1 MMTQRTV
8 LVLSDWRP
16 VRDIT
21 NFHRKYT
28 AVHHVRASRGFLT
41 GELMNEARLLAN
53 RRAGKMTNP

>member
-28 AVHHVRASRGFLT
+28 AVRRVRQA
-41 GELMNEARLLAN
+41 ADK
-53 RRAGKMTNP
+53 KMMKAK